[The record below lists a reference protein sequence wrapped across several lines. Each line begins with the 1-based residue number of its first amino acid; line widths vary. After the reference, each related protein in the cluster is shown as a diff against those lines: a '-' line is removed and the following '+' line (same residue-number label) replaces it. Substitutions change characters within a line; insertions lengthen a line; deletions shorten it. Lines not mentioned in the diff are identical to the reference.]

1 MVHRTNNYAELVP
14 NRALC
19 SLYAGFMNDVSSPQ
33 LAFNPDLSVED
44 DPPLPG
50 SYSTD
55 QGNVT
60 QVCPGIHPIYNIP
73 HAQGANHTKEF
84 TDAVITEEAYQ
95 LTLDSAKGMAATAW
109 KVLSDD
115 DFATKVRAEFEAS
128 RAQRSTAKI
137 SQTAA
142 LAAAVNGHCC

>member
-1 MVHRTNNYAELVP
+1 MP

-19 SLYAGFMNDVSSPQ
+19 TAYSDFMLGISSPQ
-33 LAFNPDLSVED
+33 LPFNSDVDDED
-44 DPPLPG
+44 SQPLPG

-73 HAQGANHTKEF
+73 NAQGANHTKEF
-84 TDAVITEEAYQ
+84 TAAVITDEAYD
-95 LTLDSAKGMAATAW
+95 LTLDTAKGMAAAAW

-115 DFATKVRAEFEAS
+115 AFATEIRAEFEKS
-128 RAQRSTAKI
+128 RAKKS
-137 SQTAA
+137 
-142 LAAAVNGHCC
+142 G